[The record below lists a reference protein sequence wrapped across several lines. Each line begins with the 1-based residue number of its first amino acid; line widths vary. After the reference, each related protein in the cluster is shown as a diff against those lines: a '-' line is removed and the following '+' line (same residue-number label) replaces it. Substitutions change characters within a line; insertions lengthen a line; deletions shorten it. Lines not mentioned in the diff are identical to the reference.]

1 MDFNNGPS
9 TLDNTIPNIVPNQ
22 ETLQYPSIVPNLIV
36 NEEHQTSSN
45 FNQGDNDES
54 ENSEKKKIRRRS
66 KNDTEGRTYI
76 CKICGKSYL
85 SYPALYT
92 HGRQKHGTN
101 NSSGRGRGR
110 PKKDTG
116 ELNLERQKFN
126 PLDLTYFQK
135 ENRKGTTNDF
145 DKVITDA
152 FNLIYG
158 SNDEEKTKFEKR
170 NTKRKLKNYTKIED
184 HPFLNKFLKDAH
196 DVNTVI
202 TDENTKTD
210 NVLIYYLTKIS
221 LHVCPEYFTK
231 VVVFVT
237 LFREYVNIAYQDKVE
252 GKEYTAEMNA
262 EDVPNICNEF
272 IIDFL
277 DPDNGNDYNY
287 PKEEAIDLTLNLCQ
301 WMYDNNFSCSK
312 LTMINDK

>member
-1 MDFNNGPS
+1 M
-9 TLDNTIPNIVPNQ
+9 
-22 ETLQYPSIVPNLIV
+22 
-36 NEEHQTSSN
+36 
-45 FNQGDNDES
+45 
-54 ENSEKKKIRRRS
+54 
-66 KNDTEGRTYI
+66 
-76 CKICGKSYL
+76 
-85 SYPALYT
+85 
-92 HGRQKHGTN
+92 
-101 NSSGRGRGR
+101 
-110 PKKDTG
+110 
-116 ELNLERQKFN
+116 
-126 PLDLTYFQK
+126 
-135 ENRKGTTNDF
+135 
-145 DKVITDA
+145 
-152 FNLIYG
+152 
-158 SNDEEKTKFEKR
+158 
-170 NTKRKLKNYTKIED
+170 
-184 HPFLNKFLKDAH
+184 NKFLKDAH

-202 TDENTKTD
+202 TDESTKTD
-210 NVLIYYLTKIS
+210 NVLIYYLTKVS

-277 DPDNGNDYNY
+277 EPDNGNDYNY